1 MVVIRLF
8 RNSIKGGF
16 VCFRQLGVGRIFRA
30 SAGMQGGAG
39 ILMVGF
45 LAGLGSLA
53 VGCFRFVAF
62 FCISTARN

>member
-30 SAGMQGGAG
+30 FAGMEGGAG
-39 ILMVGF
+39 ILRVGF
-45 LAGLGSLA
+45 LAG
-53 VGCFRFVAF
+53 
-62 FCISTARN
+62 